1 MDVSQWGSCIA
12 AGSTVIFVSML
23 LKVKPKGCGDKAGEI
38 IQKLVIEDKQVD
50 SKVLQSYKKATV
62 SPADDGNKA
71 VVNDNKSDES
81 GNKDDQVEDENE
93 FKNV

>member
-23 LKVKPKGCGDKAGEI
+23 LKVNPKGCGDKAGEI